1 MDDELLQEFVNESR
15 EHLATIETD
24 LLTIETAGA
33 NVDADLLNKVFRAAH
48 SIKGGSSFFGLT
60 KVKDLAHKA
69 ETVLDLM
76 RSRTITPNAEVT
88 NVLLAA
94 FDMLR
99 MMVNN
104 TAESEAVETDDMVA
118 SLGDLASASLAPALR
133 PSLHRTVV
141 LRPRGG
147 GSPVSILE
155 MDLNRVQRDNQ
166 CIYKVD
172 YDLIHDI
179 EGKGL
184 NILKVFREIGECGE
198 ILDCEIDFDAVGTLS
213 DKLSNRLPLRLV
225 FATTLASEHTS
236 ELLSAPESNIHLLFD
251 PYDKNFQL
259 EYGVSEETHFEE
271 PDSFTAPVDVVA
283 PKIEPKPASL
293 TNDAVEHKSAPLI
306 DAQNN
311 SSAESAPKTPGVTG
325 AGAASAASSGGQA
338 DETLRI
344 NVSLL
349 DSLMNL
355 AGELVLSRNQLGS
368 AITLGDPRALMVAN
382 QRVSHVT
389 SELQEAIMKT
399 RLQPIGN
406 VFSKFPRVVRDLA
419 KSLGKEVI
427 LDIKGES
434 VALDRSLA
442 EGVSDPLTHMV
453 RNAVDHG
460 IELPA
465 ERVRNG
471 KRPAGTLRIE
481 ARHEAGQVLI
491 EISDDGGGIR
501 ADRVAESAVKKGLI
515 AAEKVAAMTEA
526 EKIHLIFLPGLSTAA
541 QVTHVSGRGV
551 GMDVVK
557 TNLDRLGGKVAIKSV
572 VGQGSVFTIKLPLTL
587 AIIPALIVSTGSEY
601 FAIPQLNIGELLR
614 VDAVDIQ
621 SRTGQVGKARVLTL
635 RDQVI
640 PLIFLDQVL
649 NIPASAGEIPQ
660 GTGDLEIVVVTTGTL
675 QYALVVGTFHETEE
689 IVVKPL
695 GNHLKPLREY
705 AGATVLGT
713 GTIALILDIAGLAT
727 LAGLGGT
734 TEASSNNDEAKTQAA
749 AATQSLLLFNN
760 APGERCAIA
769 LNTVLRVERINSSQ
783 VELIAGRRSMQYNG
797 QSLPLVTL
805 ADTSRVKPLE
815 NSAELAVLV
824 TLVQGREIGL
834 LGALP
839 VDVVETDAVLDD
851 NTHRQKGI
859 LGSAIVNGTTTLIIN
874 LPELVEGVLSAVETS
889 LASEI
894 KSTPSVSTRSRT
906 ALVVEDS
913 DFFRV
918 QVKRYLAAAGV
929 ESLEASDG
937 ESALQ
942 VLANHPLEIGIVVT
956 DIEMPGISGLE
967 LARRIR
973 SQPRFENLPIIAL
986 SALVSEEDLERGRA
1000 AGLTDYQVKLDR
1012 DSLVA
1017 SVERLLENP
1026 EIGDQPFQAA
1036 TDMEN
1041 GVCAA

>member
-24 LLTIETAGA
+24 LLTIETAGKD
-33 NVDADLLNKVFRAAH
+33 VDADLLNKVFRAAH

-104 TAESEAVETDDMVA
+104 TAESEDVQTEDMVA
-118 SLGDLASASLAPALR
+118 SLGDLASASLTPALR

-147 GSPVSILE
+147 GNPVSIQE
-155 MDLNRVQRDNQ
+155 MDLKRVQRDNQ
-166 CIYKVD
+166 CIYRVD

-179 EGKGL
+179 EAKGL

-213 DKLSNRLPLRLV
+213 DKLGNRLPLRLV
-225 FATTLASEHTS
+225 FATTLACEHTS
-236 ELLSAPESNIHLLFD
+236 ELLSAPESSIHLLFD
-251 PYDKNFQL
+251 PYDKNVQL
-259 EYGVSEETHFEE
+259 EYGSAEESRFEE
-271 PDSFTAPVDVVA
+271 PDSSPAPVEAVA
-283 PKIEPKPASL
+283 PKIETKSAAVAEP
-293 TNDAVEHKSAPLI
+293 TVEHVAAPQI
-306 DAQNN
+306 
-311 SSAESAPKTPGVTG
+311 SPPTEPAPKTPNATGGGVPPAA
-325 AGAASAASSGGQA
+325 AGGGQA

-368 AITLGDPRALMVAN
+368 AISLGDPRALMVAN

-389 SELQEAIMKT
+389 SELQEAIMRT

-442 EGVSDPLTHMV
+442 EGLSDPLTHMV

-501 ADRVAESAVKKGLI
+501 ADKVAESAVKKGLI
-515 AAEKVAAMTEA
+515 PAEKVLAMSEA

-557 TNLDRLGGKVAIKSV
+557 TNLDRLGGKVAIKSI

-587 AIIPALIVSTGSEY
+587 AIIPALIVSTVAEY

-614 VDAVDIQ
+614 VDAAEIQ
-621 SRTGQVGKARVLTL
+621 SRTGQVGKARVLML

-640 PLIFLDQVL
+640 PLIYLDQVL
-649 NIPASAGEIPQ
+649 EIPAP
-660 GTGDLEIVVVTTGTL
+660 TGDQPPAAVDLEIVVVTTGTL
-675 QYALVVGTFHETEE
+675 QYALVVGTFHESEE

-695 GNHLKPLREY
+695 GSHLKSLREY

-713 GTIALILDIAGLAT
+713 GTIALILDIAGLAI
-727 LAGLGGT
+727 LAGLGSS
-734 TEASSNNDEAKTQAA
+734 TEATAQDETLDLQGTS
-749 AATQSLLLFNN
+749 ATESFLTFNN
-760 APGERCAIA
+760 APGERCAVA
-769 LNTVLRVERINSSQ
+769 LDAVLRVEHIRPSQ

-805 ADTSRVKPLE
+805 ADTARVKPLE

-824 TLVQGREIGL
+824 TLFQGREIGL

-839 VDVVETDAVLDD
+839 VDVVETDAVLDAT
-851 NTHRQKGI
+851 THRQKGI
-859 LGSAIVNGTTTLIIN
+859 QGSVIVNGVTTLVTN
-874 LPELVEGVLSAVETS
+874 LAELVEGIISGVNTASHSDFNSAPLT
-889 LASEI
+889 
-894 KSTPSVSTRSRT
+894 VSRSRT

-913 DFFRV
+913 DFFRA
-918 QVKRYLAAAGV
+918 QVKRYLSAAGI

-942 VLANHPLEIGIVVT
+942 VLASHPLEIGIVVT

-973 SQPRFENLPIIAL
+973 SQPRFDRLPIIAL
-986 SALVSEEDLERGRA
+986 SALVSDEDLERGRA

-1012 DSLVA
+1012 DTLIE

-1026 EIGDQPFQAA
+1026 DIGDRPFQAA